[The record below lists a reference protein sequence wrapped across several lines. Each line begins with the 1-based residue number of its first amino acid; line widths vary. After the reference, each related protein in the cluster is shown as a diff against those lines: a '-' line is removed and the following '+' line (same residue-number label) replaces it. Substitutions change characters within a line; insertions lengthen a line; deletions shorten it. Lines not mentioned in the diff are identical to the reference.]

1 MPVAAASEKSA
12 SVRRREPRAQ
22 QLTRAAVKLRHCRPA
37 LKSTWAALGALR
49 QHSGSTWAALG
60 ERLGSARAT
69 CHHWQQLVA
78 LGALWASRGAAR
90 TRRPVPTRVRAAATV
105 QVMDVPAAAAALDRP
120 FGAAA
125 IELLRCGRCARSP
138 IVGHVS
144 RPRGRRDEERLG
156 QWAAPRALQCRDHA
170 VETVAVARA
179 CAGEGIEEGD
189 RARVLAP
196 PVALGEREGIGVQ
209 FITIGYTGAQ
219 WPLRR
224 DGSLGSPD

>member
-49 QHSGSTWAALG
+49 QHLGSIRGALGQRSGNMPPLAAVGGTGCALG
-60 ERLGSARAT
+60 EPRRGTHEAARAHARP
-69 CHHWQQLVA
+69 CRGH
-78 LGALWASRGAAR
+78 GAGHGRAGRRCR
-90 TRRPVPTRVRAAATV
+90 TRSAIRCRGHRAPPLWTLRTIA
-105 QVMDVPAAAAALDRP
+105 DRW
-120 FGAAA
+120 
-125 IELLRCGRCARSP
+125 AR
-138 IVGHVS
+138 S